1 MNKSYLLKSIRHY
14 LRFAI
19 LVFYQILSSCI
30 PEKTD
35 DKKTSQ
41 ISTNIQAPLPANHQ
55 LQQTQPSTRIY
66 FHSNDDKTDEEE
78 ETRPDGTYPATV
90 HYYNRNTGYSADYD
104 LEVEVVDGEAE
115 TIYWPNGGYSE
126 IGADPDKEYEVEI
139 ED

>member
-1 MNKSYLLKSIRHY
+1 M
-14 LRFAI
+14 AI
-19 LVFYQILSSCI
+19 LVFSQILSSCT
-30 PEKTD
+30 PGNTGEEKN
-35 DKKTSQ
+35 SQ
-41 ISTNIQAPLPANHQ
+41 ISTNIQAPLPANTQ
-55 LQQTQPSTRIY
+55 LQQTQPSTGVY
-66 FHSNDDKTDEEE
+66 YYSNDDDTDEEE